1 MINPRLALF
10 QSKGQ
15 NGAESGAAPGPP
27 ERVSKAGSGR
37 FRRDTMVRTTRRGPK
52 RTARGKE
59 ASLGGNPEIRKE
71 EDGRSVYFTITW
83 SKLRKAD
90 KYDIHRAVPAMGG
103 MCELYYK
110 DRYGKLNLF
119 CVSRSWYGGL
129 RSNIRELTDP
139 LIEKDPR
146 RLQVLL
152 EYKDEIYYRYSL
164 TESLNDMNDIL
175 FFFMETYAPGSKVT
189 EPSGRY
195 DKVFVNEVEPD
206 KIVTI

>member
-1 MINPRLALF
+1 
-10 QSKGQ
+10 
-15 NGAESGAAPGPP
+15 
-27 ERVSKAGSGR
+27 
-37 FRRDTMVRTTRRGPK
+37 MVRTSRRLPIG
-52 RTARGKE
+52 TARGKE
-59 ASLGGNPEIRKE
+59 NPLAQDAEIKKE
-71 EDGRSVYFTITW
+71 EEGRNVYFTISW

-175 FFFMETYAPGSKVT
+175 FFFMETYSPGSKVT